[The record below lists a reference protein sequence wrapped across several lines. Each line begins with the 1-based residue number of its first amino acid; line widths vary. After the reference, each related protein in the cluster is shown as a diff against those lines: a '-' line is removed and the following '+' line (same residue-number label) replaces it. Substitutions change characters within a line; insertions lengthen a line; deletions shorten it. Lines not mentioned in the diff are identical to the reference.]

1 MKRTSYDG
9 WIEPIND
16 FKVDIDTLI
25 HEYQDNFTEDDF
37 EDVYFDEVRV
47 QRRYKLQ
54 NPEQTY
60 FNVEK
65 MPYTADVIK
74 QVKSVFDFSHTHYRI
89 KMPYTSYG
97 WHTDD
102 TEFCVHIPLI
112 TNSGCWF
119 IYDDKQ
125 FRMPANGDVYL
136 VHQGRFHT
144 FVNSGDD
151 PRLHLTF
158 MNF

>member
-1 MKRTSYDG
+1 MKRSTYDG
-9 WIEPIND
+9 WLEPIDD
-16 FKVDIDTLI
+16 FKVDIDTLVR
-25 HEYQDNFTEDDF
+25 EYQDNNIENQM
-37 EDVYFDEVRV
+37 EDVYFDRVMV
-47 QRRYKLQ
+47 QRRFKITNTDNL
-54 NPEQTY
+54 
-60 FNVEK
+60 
-65 MPYTADVIK
+65 PYTGEVIK
-74 QVKSVFDFSHTHYRI
+74 QMKSIFDFTHTHYRI

-102 TEFCVHIPLI
+102 TEFCYHIPLI

-125 FRMPANGDVYL
+125 FRMPANGDVYI
-136 VHQGRFHT
+136 VNQGRLHT
-144 FVNSGDD
+144 FVNSGDE

>member
-1 MKRTSYDG
+1 MRTLFEG
-9 WIEPIND
+9 WIEPINE
-16 FKVDIDTLI
+16 FKVDVDTLVQ
-25 HEYQDNFTEDDF
+25 EYRDNIIEDEL
-37 EDVYFDEVRV
+37 EDVYFQEVRV
-47 QRRYKLQ
+47 QRRYRLQ
-54 NPEQTY
+54 DLNQTY
-60 FNVEK
+60 FNVDK
-65 MPYTADVIK
+65 MPYTAYVIE

-102 TEFCVHIPLI
+102 TEFCYHIPLI

-119 IYDDKQ
+119 IYEDKK
-125 FRMPANGDVYL
+125 FRMPANGDVYI
-136 VHQGRFHT
+136 VNQGREHT

>member
-1 MKRTSYDG
+1 MKRRTYDG
-9 WIEPIND
+9 WLEPIEE
-16 FKVDIDTLI
+16 FKVDVDTLI
-25 HEYQDNFTEDDF
+25 QEYQNNNFEDQM

-54 NPEQTY
+54 DPKQTY
-60 FNVEK
+60 FNVEN
-65 MPYTADVIK
+65 MPYTAEVIK
-74 QVKSVFDFSHTHYRI
+74 QVKSVFNFSHAHYRI

-102 TEFCVHIPLI
+102 TEFCYHIPLI
-112 TNSGCWF
+112 TNDGCWF
-119 IYDDKQ
+119 IYEDKK
-125 FRMPANGDVYL
+125 FRMPANGDVYV
-136 VHQGRFHT
+136 VHQGRTHT
-144 FVNSGDD
+144 FVNSGST